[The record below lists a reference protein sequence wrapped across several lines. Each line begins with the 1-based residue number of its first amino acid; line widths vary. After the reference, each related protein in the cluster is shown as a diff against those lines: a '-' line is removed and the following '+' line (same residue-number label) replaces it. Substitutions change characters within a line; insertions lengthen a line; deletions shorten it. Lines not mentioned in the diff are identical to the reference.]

1 MCGDNMRGRRSL
13 SYSLFSVATERS
25 FEALASVQQNEE
37 SCVIPCILFCDYLP
51 APVRPHL
58 LAILGFV
65 IILQAY
71 QFASAMSISFVEE
84 FPTRALT
91 VRRFFWGFVIHLYN
105 FIVQSQK
112 CYIAVLDL
120 EITL

>member
-25 FEALASVQQNEE
+25 CEALTSVRQNEE
-37 SCVIPCILFCDYLP
+37 SCFIPCILFCDCLP

-65 IILQAY
+65 IIVQAY

-84 FPTRALT
+84 FPIRALT
-91 VRRFFWGFVIHLYN
+91 IRRFFWGFVIHLYN
-105 FIVQSQK
+105 FTVQSQK